1 MGTKKDQQTAAKEL
15 NELVCKIDTA
25 VSQKPK
31 ISDVYLRLFRKL
43 N

>member
-25 VSQKPK
+25 VSQKSK
-31 ISDVYLRLFRKL
+31 MSDIYLCLFRNL